1 MTTTV
6 STLDSTAELI
16 DSSENFLFDFFR
28 AYDIATLM
36 FKQHGGEL
44 DSIAVYDDYLSPI
57 GVPCQGLYDVAANRA
72 WEYLV
77 EITFDL
83 LCKYYCHCSHYP
95 SQGAE
100 LFDDVGQAHFDRC
113 YPQK

>member
-16 DSSENFLFDFFR
+16 DSSEKFLFDFFR

-36 FKQHGGEL
+36 FKQHDGEL
-44 DSIAVYDDYLSPI
+44 DSIAVYDDCLSPI
-57 GVPCQGLYDVAANRA
+57 DVPCQGLNDVAASRA

-83 LCKYYCHCSHYP
+83 LCKYYGHYSHYP
-95 SQGAE
+95 SQGAV
-100 LFDDVGQAHFDRC
+100 LFDDEDQAHFVCC
-113 YPQK
+113 YP